1 MKSIPRG
8 QSPRL
13 WKKGVG
19 AEAGAVAGILAGS
32 TDKIRDAVA

>member
-19 AEAGAVAGILAGS
+19 AEADAVAGIFGWQYG
-32 TDKIRDAVA
+32 